1 MLSAEPRTGPSRVKS
16 HDEGYYKA
24 LGARI
29 AELRTAKGMTQQQL
43 ADKLDVSQPTV
54 GHYEIG
60 RIRLQVSGLQ
70 ALAEALGVSVAVL
83 LGPLG
88 KPAKPARKRKAPK
101 KNPG

>member
-1 MLSAEPRTGPSRVKS
+1 VKT

-29 AELRTAKGMTQQQL
+29 AELRAAKGMTQQKL
-43 ADKLDVSQPTV
+43 ADALEVSQRTV
-54 GHYEIG
+54 GHYEVG

-70 ALAEALGVSVAVL
+70 ALAEALGVSVATL

-88 KPAKPARKRKAPK
+88 KPARKRKAPK

>member
-1 MLSAEPRTGPSRVKS
+1 MKT

-29 AELRTAKGMTQQQL
+29 AELRAAKGMSQQKL
-43 ADKLDVSQPTV
+43 ADALEISQRTV
-54 GHYEIG
+54 GHYEVG

-70 ALAEALGVSVAVL
+70 ALADALGVSVAVL

-88 KPAKPARKRKAPK
+88 KPAKPARKRKVTPK
-101 KNPG
+101 KQSG